1 MLSDGTGGLVGQ
13 NEEASTCNNQCH
25 GIGDDG
31 VGWFGAESC
40 AIRETMKNCI
50 RAKNIAVRRAARMP
64 MPIMKHNQQTIH
76 KLIIGNYKRKSTT
89 RSNDQ

>member
-13 NEEASTCNNQCH
+13 NEEASTCNNQRH

-31 VGWFGAESC
+31 VGRFGAESC

-50 RAKNIAVRRAARMP
+50 RAKNIAVRRVARMP
-64 MPIMKHNQQTIH
+64 RRRLLSFDANET
-76 KLIIGNYKRKSTT
+76 KSTDNT
-89 RSNDQ
+89 LNNYRKL